1 MDRPK
6 GMEGKKYATWDLDIP
21 ETAKKFL
28 SAVKKGYEYS
38 IFYKNTGIKDFISK
52 IDTATKEVKT
62 IKLGDDFFPEY
73 PFLYSAFCVYQ
84 DQIISYIP
92 ALLALNVDK
101 QYGLNRFTSI
111 SLKETDNPVLIFHHL
126 K

>member
-1 MDRPK
+1 MF
-6 GMEGKKYATWDLDIP
+6 YI
-21 ETAKKFL
+21 
-28 SAVKKGYEYS
+28 VYS
-38 IFYKNTGIKDFISK
+38 IFYKNSGIKDFISK